1 MRLVIV
7 ARGAVP
13 HWPAKV
19 VLRKGDAV
27 TVTGHW
33 PTPVGRPIRFSEPMS
48 GVIASLTRDLVDVLV
63 GAAHNLYYPANIV
76 QWLMPPR

>member
-1 MRLVIV
+1 LVIV

-33 PTPVGRPIRFSEPMS
+33 ATPIGRPIRFAEPVS
-48 GVIASLTRDLVDVLV
+48 GVIASLTRDVVDVLV
-63 GAAHNLYYPANIV
+63 GAAHYSYFPANIV
-76 QWLMPPR
+76 QWLVPPQ